1 MDKRRKTT
9 QKIALRG
16 LLVAV
21 AMVLSWVEAQIPAF
35 FAVPG
40 IKLGLANLVVLLV
53 LYTMNGRDAL
63 LVSVL
68 RILLAG
74 FMFGNPFSILYSLSG
89 GFLSFLVM
97 WLLKRSGKLHCISV
111 SVAGGISHNVG
122 QLLLASVVVENYHI
136 FYYIPV
142 LILAGLLTGLV
153 IGIVSQEI
161 ILRLENRTNVC

>member
-1 MDKRRKTT
+1 
-9 QKIALRG
+9 
-16 LLVAV
+16 
-21 AMVLSWVEAQIPAF
+21 
-35 FAVPG
+35 
-40 IKLGLANLVVLLV
+40 
-53 LYTMNGRDAL
+53 
-63 LVSVL
+63 
-68 RILLAG
+68 
-74 FMFGNPFSILYSLSG
+74 MFGNPFSILYSLSG

-122 QLLLASVVVENYHI
+122 QLLLASVVVENYHV